1 MKDGIIIQAR
11 TGSTRLHNK
20 ILLPFYG
27 GQRIIDIL
35 IGNIKQACAD
45 KTIVLATTDRP
56 QDDIL
61 AEVAREAGICCYRG
75 DEDNVLDR
83 FIRAAETF
91 NLDRFIRVCSDNPF
105 LRPDSFRAFFEEH
118 DARPADYIAYGF
130 ADGRPTIKSHLG
142 LFAELT
148 TADALRRAA
157 AATQE
162 KLYIEHVT
170 IYLYTHPEAFSVRLL
185 PLPDELEGRLD
196 LRFTLDTME
205 DFTLLQEL
213 YAAFCEQTDHSIH
226 ALLRLVE
233 AHPEYRAKMLE
244 NTACGAFARPRVSGK
259 GCRVRPRIDGGVRPR
274 RPRVFL
280 SRLHRAV

>member
-27 GQRIIDIL
+27 EQRIIDIL
-35 IGNIKQACAD
+35 IGNIKQTCSD
-45 KTIVLATTDRP
+45 KVIVLATTNRP
-56 QDDIL
+56 QDDVL
-61 AEVAREAGICCYRG
+61 AEVARQAGILCYRG

-83 FIRAAETF
+83 FIRAAVEF
-91 NLDRFIRVCSDNPF
+91 GIDRFIRVCSDNPF
-105 LRPDSFRAFFEEH
+105 LRPDSFQTFFKEH
-118 DARPADYIAYGF
+118 DACPADYIAYGF
-130 ADGRPTIKSHLG
+130 ADGHPTIKSHLG

-170 IYLYTHPEAFSVRLL
+170 IYLYTHPEEFSVRLL
-185 PLPDELEGRLD
+185 PLPDELEGRFD

-213 YAAFCEQTDHSIH
+213 YATFYEKPDHSIQ
-226 ALLRLVE
+226 ALLELVE
-233 AHPEYRAKMLE
+233 THPEYREKMLE
-244 NTACGAFARPRVSGK
+244 NIARNGK
-259 GCRVRPRIDGGVRPR
+259 
-274 RPRVFL
+274 
-280 SRLHRAV
+280 